1 MDTRTVY
8 KKNRE
13 AMKKILFISGHSR
26 KKNIYVLDK
35 KGRKKNMIEKS
46 VQKKKHNIDTK
57 KKNTRSKTKKKKN
70 VTTLK
75 AIGSMPSRRLRTNIV
90 IRHKMKDTKNNVY
103 S

>member
-1 MDTRTVY
+1 MY

-26 KKNIYVLDK
+26 KKKIYSWQKGK
-35 KGRKKNMIEKS
+35 KEEYNIEKS
-46 VQKKKHNIDTK
+46 VQKKTQHWYKK

-90 IRHKMKDTKNNVY
+90 IRHEMKDTKNNVCI
-103 S
+103 

>member
-57 KKNTRSKTKKKKN
+57 KKYTFKNKKEKKCHN
-70 VTTLK
+70 IESHWIY
-75 AIGSMPSRRLRTNIV
+75 AIPAITYQYRNSTQNE
-90 IRHKMKDTKNNVY
+90 RHKE
-103 S
+103 